1 MATPAKGKKVVK
13 KRNVQITADGKAF
26 INATFNNIIVTL
38 TNLNGETI
46 SWGSAGKSGFKGSKK
61 NTPYAAQLA
70 AEDATKAAY
79 GAGLRKVEVFVKGP
93 GTGRESAIRTIGTGG
108 IEVTKITDTTPLPH
122 NGCRPP
128 KKRRV

>member
-61 NTPYAAQLA
+61 NTP
-70 AEDATKAAY
+70 D
-79 GAGLRKVEVFVKGP
+79 RKSVV
-93 GTGRESAIRTIGTGG
+93 
-108 IEVTKITDTTPLPH
+108 
-122 NGCRPP
+122 
-128 KKRRV
+128 